1 MIPMI
6 TKSEHEYAGKK
17 LKPEDTFEAESEADA
32 KLLEVLGRAARK
44 TSEEPLQAS
53 EASDEQPRG
62 RNSRRPRNGATS

>member
-44 TSEEPLQAS
+44 TPEELQAS